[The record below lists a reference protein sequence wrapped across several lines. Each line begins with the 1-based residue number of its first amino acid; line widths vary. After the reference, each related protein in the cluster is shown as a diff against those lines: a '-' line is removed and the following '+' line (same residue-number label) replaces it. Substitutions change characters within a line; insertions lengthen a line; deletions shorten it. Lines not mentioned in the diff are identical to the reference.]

1 MKKVKLYVCIL
12 LSIFLFPL
20 GVKAADGNI
29 NVTGTSSAV
38 IGNTVTITVTLS
50 SSTPIGSWEIDV
62 SYDDSYLQLIST
74 SNPLGGN
81 AIIGYMDTV
90 NGVTKQSYTYKF
102 KALKK
107 GTTKV
112 SIASNTVYSVD
123 EKLMNI
129 SSSSKS
135 VRIMTQA
142 ELEASYSKDNDLKS
156 LFVEGFELSPEFSK
170 DVTEYT
176 VTVPEDTKEVTINA
190 TENDSAASVT
200 GTGTFEVTQGTN
212 TFDIVV
218 RAENGSEKTYTVK
231 VEVVDANPINV
242 TVGDATYT
250 VVKIKEFLPAVN
262 AYQETTVNISDF
274 EIPAYTSE
282 LTGFTLVGLKDS
294 EGNIFLFIY
303 DADANTYTPYTE
315 LQFNQLTIYVKET
328 NEKLNGYEYGTITI
342 NDIEVPAY
350 YTSASS
356 RFAIIYGINVE
367 TGEEGF
373 FKYDKTDQ
381 SIQKYD
387 DEMINDL
394 IEKNKLYSYI
404 IIGFSAILVVMFI
417 VLIATLRKGRRKKN
431 KNINVTEVKILDD
444 DKKKKT
450 KTIEEDDKQDSENNT
465 KELNVIEEV
474 NNDDFKLDEEMYDK
488 VDNKKKKKSKKK
500 KK

>member
-1 MKKVKLYVCIL
+1 MKKIKYLL
-12 LSIFLFPL
+12 LSLLVLIVLPL
-20 GVKAADGNI
+20 SVSAASGTI
-29 NVTGTSSAV
+29 KVTGTSQV
-38 IGNTVTITVTLS
+38 VVGNRVTLTVTLS
-50 SSTPIGSWEIDV
+50 SPNAPMISWEMNLNYDSNYLELV
-62 SYDDSYLQLIST
+62 STNSENNGTKMVNSSATGTNKKTYTFTFRTKKTGSTTVKVNTYDAYAFEDLSQISLT
-74 SNPLGGN
+74 SSGKTLR
-81 AIIGYMDTV
+81 II
-90 NGVTKQSYTYKF
+90 
-102 KALKK
+102 
-107 GTTKV
+107 
-112 SIASNTVYSVD
+112 
-123 EKLMNI
+123 
-129 SSSSKS
+129 
-135 VRIMTQA
+135 TQE

-156 LFVEGFELSPEFSK
+156 LSVEGFELTPAFSK
-170 DVTEYT
+170 DITEYT

-190 TENDSAASVT
+190 AENDSAASVT
-200 GTGTFEVTQGTN
+200 GTGTFEVTGGTN
-212 TFDIVV
+212 TFEIVV
-218 RAENGSEKTYTVK
+218 RAENGSEKTYKVTVD
-231 VEVVDANPINV
+231 VVDANPINV
-242 TVGDATYT
+242 TVGDAAYT

-294 EGNIFLFIY
+294 EGNISLFIY
-303 DADANTYTPYTE
+303 DADTNTYNPYTE

-328 NEKLNGYEYGTITI
+328 SEVLDGYEYGTIAI

-394 IEKNKLYSYI
+394 LEKNKVYSYI

-450 KTIEEDDKQDSENNT
+450 IEEDDKQDSENNT

-488 VDNKKKKKSKKK
+488 VDNKKKKKKSKGKKK
-500 KK
+500 

>member
-1 MKKVKLYVCIL
+1 MKKIKLYVCIL
-12 LSIFLFPL
+12 LSVFLFPL

-29 NVTGTSSAV
+29 SITGTSSAV
-38 IGNTVTITVTLS
+38 IGNTVSITVTLS

-62 SYDDSYLQLIST
+62 SYDDSYLQLIRT

-90 NGVTKQSYTYKF
+90 NGVTKQTYTYIF

-112 SIASNTVYSVD
+112 GIASNTVYSVD
-123 EKLMNI
+123 EKLMSI

-156 LFVEGFELSPEFSK
+156 LSVEGFELSPAFSK
-170 DVTEYT
+170 DITEYT
-176 VTVPEDTKEVTINA
+176 VTVPEDTKEITINA
-190 TENDSAASVT
+190 AENDSAASVT

-212 TFDIVV
+212 TFEIIV
-218 RAENGSEKTYTVK
+218 RAENGSEKKYTVK
-231 VEVVDANPINV
+231 VEVIDANPINV
-242 TVGDATYT
+242 TLGNQDFT
-250 VVKIKEFLPAVN
+250 VVKVKDFLPTVT
-262 AYQETTVNISDF
+262 AYQETTVKINDF
-274 EIPAYTSE
+274 DIPAYTSE

-294 EGNIFLFIY
+294 AGSIALYIY
-303 DADANTYTPYTE
+303 DADNNTYTAYNE
-315 LQFNQLTIYVKET
+315 LKFNQLTIYPKKT
-328 NEKLNGYEYGTITI
+328 DNTLDGYELGTVTI

-350 YTSASS
+350 YTSSDS

-387 DEMINDL
+387 DEMINSL
-394 IEKNKLYSYI
+394 LEKNKLYSYI
-404 IIGFSAILVVMFI
+404 IIGFSVILVIMFI
-417 VLIATLRKGRRKKN
+417 ILITKGRG
-431 KNINVTEVKILDD
+431 
-444 DKKKKT
+444 KKKKKKDIKVEKVEFKDEPENVSESKEE
-450 KTIEEDDKQDSENNT
+450 KTEQPVEENK
-465 KELNVIEEV
+465 IEEV
-474 NNDDFKLDEEMYDK
+474 ISEDFKLDEEIYD
-488 VDNKKKKKSKKK
+488 NANNKKKSKKK
-500 KK
+500 KKK

>member
-1 MKKVKLYVCIL
+1 MKKIKYLLIGLLTIIL
-12 LSIFLFPL
+12 VPLS
-20 GVKAADGNI
+20 VNAASGTI
-29 NVTGTSSAV
+29 KVTGTSQV
-38 IGNTVTITVTLS
+38 VVGNRVTLTVTLS
-50 SSTPIGSWEIDV
+50 SGVAIGSWEMNL
-62 SYDDSYLQLIST
+62 SYDSNYLELVSTNSEGNGTKMVNSSATGTNKKTYTFTFRTKKTGSTTVKVNTYDAYAFSDLSQLS
-74 SNPLGGN
+74 L
-81 AIIGYMDTV
+81 
-90 NGVTKQSYTYKF
+90 
-102 KALKK
+102 
-107 GTTKV
+107 
-112 SIASNTVYSVD
+112 
-123 EKLMNI
+123 
-129 SSSSKS
+129 SSSGKTL
-135 VRIMTQA
+135 RIITQE

-156 LFVEGFELSPEFSK
+156 LSVEGFELSPEFSK

-294 EGNIFLFIY
+294 EGNISLFIY
-303 DADANTYTPYTE
+303 DADTNAYTPYTE

-328 NEKLNGYEYGTITI
+328 NEKLDGYEYGTIAI

-394 IEKNKLYSYI
+394 LEKNKVYSYI

-488 VDNKKKKKSKKK
+488 VDNKKKKKGKKK

>member
-1 MKKVKLYVCIL
+1 MKKIKYLLIGLLTIIL
-12 LSIFLFPL
+12 VPLS
-20 GVKAADGNI
+20 VNAASGTI
-29 NVTGTSSAV
+29 KVTGTSQV
-38 IGNTVTITVTLS
+38 VVGNRVTLTVTLS
-50 SSTPIGSWEIDV
+50 SGVAIGSWEMNL
-62 SYDDSYLQLIST
+62 SYDSNYLELVSTNSEGNGTKMVNSSATGTNKKTYTFTFRTKKTGSTTVKVNTYDAYAFSDLSQLS
-74 SNPLGGN
+74 L
-81 AIIGYMDTV
+81 
-90 NGVTKQSYTYKF
+90 
-102 KALKK
+102 
-107 GTTKV
+107 
-112 SIASNTVYSVD
+112 
-123 EKLMNI
+123 
-129 SSSSKS
+129 SSSGKTL
-135 VRIMTQA
+135 RIITQE

-156 LFVEGFELSPEFSK
+156 LSVEGFELSPEFSK

-294 EGNIFLFIY
+294 EGNISLFIY
-303 DADANTYTPYTE
+303 DADTNTYNPYTE

-328 NEKLNGYEYGTITI
+328 SEVLDGYEYGTIAI

-394 IEKNKLYSYI
+394 LEKNKVYSYI

-488 VDNKKKKKSKKK
+488 VDNKKKKKGKKK

>member
-1 MKKVKLYVCIL
+1 MKKIKYLLIGLLTIIL
-12 LSIFLFPL
+12 VPLS
-20 GVKAADGNI
+20 VNAASGTI
-29 NVTGTSSAV
+29 KVTGTSQV
-38 IGNTVTITVTLS
+38 VVGNRVTLTVTLS
-50 SSTPIGSWEIDV
+50 SGVAIGSWEMNL
-62 SYDDSYLQLIST
+62 SYDSNYLELVST
-74 SNPLGGN
+74 NSEGN
-81 AIIGYMDTV
+81 GTKMV
-90 NGVTKQSYTYKF
+90 NSSATGVTSKTYTF
-102 KALKK
+102 TFRTKK
-107 GTTKV
+107 TGSTTVKV
-112 SIASNTVYSVD
+112 NTYDAYAFSD
-123 EKLMNI
+123 LSQLSL
-129 SSSSKS
+129 SSSGKT
-135 VRIMTQA
+135 VKIITQA

-156 LFVEGFELSPEFSK
+156 LSVEGFELSPEFSK

-218 RAENGSEKTYTVK
+218 RAENGSEKTYKVTVD
-231 VEVVDANPINV
+231 VVDANPINV
-242 TVGDATYT
+242 TVGDDDYT

-294 EGNIFLFIY
+294 EGNISLFIY

-328 NEKLNGYEYGTITI
+328 SEKLDGYEYGTITI

-474 NNDDFKLDEEMYDK
+474 NSDDFKLDEEMYDK
-488 VDNKKKKKSKKK
+488 VDNKKKKKGKNKKK
-500 KK
+500 